1 MFLLSSLQQVVD
13 DILETNSFA
22 GTLSMGV
29 DTLDPVIGMVIGN
42 LAK

>member
-13 DILETNSFA
+13 DILETSSFA
-22 GTLSMGV
+22 GTLSMAV
-29 DTLDPVIGMVIGN
+29 DTWDPVIGMVIGN